1 MQTLRTIR
9 RLLDQADSRP
19 VKRFGQCFLIDKS
32 LMQII
37 VDLADVQ
44 PGDTVLEVGP
54 GTGSLTEELLTRA
67 KKVVAVEIDRKL
79 GPMLESHFAEAANF
93 TLLNTDVLATKHR
106 IAPEVLA
113 AVGPRATMVANLPYS
128 IATSLIVELLL
139 ESWRAAKGE
148 GVRFDSL
155 TFIVQD
161 EVAQRL
167 AARKGGEYGA
177 TSVYVALL
185 GEIQLGRVLPGSS
198 FWPAPKVESRLVRID
213 FDPEQAAKLDDI
225 NTLQALLGMIF
236 TQRRK
241 RIATTAG
248 ARNAPFTKVA
258 MRAAMEIIGIDI
270 DARADQVTPEQYR
283 QLANELG
290 STEL

>member
-1 MQTLRTIR
+1 M
-9 RLLDQADSRP
+9 
-19 VKRFGQCFLIDKS
+19 
-32 LMQII
+32 
-37 VDLADVQ
+37 
-44 PGDTVLEVGP
+44 
-54 GTGSLTEELLTRA
+54 
-67 KKVVAVEIDRKL
+67 
-79 GPMLESHFAEAANF
+79 
-93 TLLNTDVLATKHR
+93 
-106 IAPEVLA
+106 
-113 AVGPRATMVANLPYS
+113 
-128 IATSLIVELLL
+128 
-139 ESWRAAKGE
+139 
-148 GVRFDSL
+148 
-155 TFIVQD
+155 
-161 EVAQRL
+161 
-167 AARKGGEYGA
+167 
-177 TSVYVALL
+177 YVALL